1 MKGLPVPW
9 IYLLVAGFLE
19 IGWVYSLKFTEGFTR
34 LLPTC
39 FYALFGLGAAFFLS
53 LSLKY
58 MPVGVTYAIW
68 VGIAAA
74 GSNLVGIFVFGEP
87 FRFLRLFFILMI
99 ISGVIGLKL
108 SSMR

>member
-9 IYLLVAGFLE
+9 IYLLAAGFLE

-53 LSLKY
+53 LALKH

-68 VGIAAA
+68 VGIAVA
-74 GSNLVGIFVFGEP
+74 GSNLVGMFIFGEP
-87 FRFLRLFFILMI
+87 CQFLRVFFILMI
-99 ISGVIGLKL
+99 LGGVIGLKV
-108 SSMR
+108 STMG